1 MDIID
6 IDIAIVGAGGSGL
19 RAAIAVA
26 EADPAL
32 RIALISKVYPMRSH
46 TCAAEGGAAG
56 VTKPDDSF
64 DLHFDDTVGGGDW
77 LSDQDCVEYFVREAP
92 KELLQL
98 EHWGCPWNRE
108 ANGSVA
114 VRPFGGMKKQRTWFA
129 ADKSGFHI
137 LHTLFQTSLQFES
150 IQRFDEYYALD
161 LLVHDGRCQGLTAME
176 MRSGMIRQF
185 NARAVII
192 AGGGAGRMFP
202 FTTNGAI
209 KTGDGMAL
217 AYRAGVPL
225 KDMEFVQYHPTGL
238 PNTGSLL
245 TEACRGEGGV
255 LLNRQGRRYLQDY
268 GMGPETPLG
277 QPQLKTMEL
286 GPRDRVS
293 QAWWHEQQK
302 GNTVPTPWGDC
313 VLLDMRHLGEKKIM
327 ERLPLVRE
335 LAIAYL
341 GVDIVTDPV
350 PIRPVV
356 HYMMG
361 GISTDV
367 RAATCVPGLFA
378 AGECACV
385 SLNGAN
391 RLGSNSL
398 TEILVFGHRAAL
410 SAIDYIGSAALA
422 DGAALARLAA
432 ASQARVRELFSR
444 SDGTESMSGLRKEMM
459 DTMEKNVGLYRS
471 EQGLQEAVDAVA
483 ALRRRHRRVVLND
496 RSNVFNTDLFQV
508 LELGCMLDCAEAL
521 TVSALA
527 RRESRGAHQRLDH
540 VERDDAQFL
549 RHSLAY
555 YQGIEPPRLEY
566 LDVVI
571 TRSPPGVRD
580 YSGEHR

>member
-1 MDIID
+1 MEIIET
-6 IDIAIVGAGGSGL
+6 DIAIIGAGGAGL
-19 RAAIAVA
+19 RAAIAIAQTNPTV
-26 EADPAL
+26 

-56 VTKPDDSF
+56 VIKPDDSLA
-64 DLHFDDTVGGGDW
+64 LHFDDTVGGGDW
-77 LSDQDCVEYFVREAP
+77 LSDQDCVEYFVQEAP
-92 KELLQL
+92 KELTQL

-108 ANGSVA
+108 ADGSVA

-137 LHTLFQTSLQFES
+137 LHTLFQTTLQFES
-150 IQRFDEYYALD
+150 IQRYDEYFAID
-161 LLVHDGRCQGLTAME
+161 LLVDDGRCQGLTALE
-176 MRSGMIRQF
+176 MRSGMMKQF
-185 NARAVII
+185 NAKAVII

-255 LLNRQGRRYLQDY
+255 MLNKHGRRYLQDY

-277 QPQLKTMEL
+277 KPQLKTMEL

-293 QAWWHEQQK
+293 QAYWHEWQK
-302 GNTVPTPWGDC
+302 GNTVTTPWGEC
-313 VLLDMRHLGEKKIM
+313 VLLDMRHLGEKYIN

-341 GVDIVTDPV
+341 GVDIVKDAV

-361 GISTDV
+361 GISTNTQ
-367 RAATCVPGLFA
+367 AATNLAGLYA

-398 TEILVFGHRAAL
+398 TELLVFGKAAAL
-410 SAIDYIGSAALA
+410 SALEHAMQAAPA
-422 DGAALARLAA
+422 NAAVLREKAL
-432 ASQARVRELFSR
+432 ASQARIRALFSR
-444 SDGTESMSGLRKEMM
+444 PDGNETLAGLRKEMM
-459 DTMEKNVGLYRS
+459 DTMEKNCGIYRTEAGLK
-471 EQGLQEAVDAVA
+471 EAVSTIQS
-483 ALRRRHRRVVLND
+483 LRERYKKVSLHD
-496 RSNVFNTDLFQV
+496 KSNVFNTDLFQV
-508 LELGCMLDCAEAL
+508 LELGSMLDCASAL
-521 TVSALA
+521 TVSALE
-527 RRESRGAHQRLDH
+527 RKESRGAHQRLDY
-540 VERDDAQFL
+540 VQRDDVNFL
-549 RHSLAY
+549 RHSMAS
-555 YQGIEPPRLEY
+555 YQGDALPRLDY

-571 TRSPPGVRD
+571 TKSPPGVRD
-580 YSGEHR
+580 YSGEHK